1 MLKGRVRFSPPLF
14 MKDIVFSPS
23 FSCKVPCSP
32 SIHVTNASHQYQDKR
47 KVEQECGPLAVE
59 FSFYHIE

>member
-1 MLKGRVRFSPPLF
+1 MLKGRVHFSPPLF

-32 SIHVTNASHQYQDKR
+32 SIHVTNAPTNIRIK
-47 KVEQECGPLAVE
+47 GPLAVE